1 MYIGEFCSMGDWYEF
16 NNQVVKFDTGERT
29 KFEHTLLEELVP
41 CRSCSNQ
48 VLHRRTAVKLNVLRR
63 HSFSAEQTHSIDMA
77 KMCMGYEQV
86 IDFRNPENAELATKV
101 SRCFEQNGF
110 SFIGFDTQRNRASDI
125 L

>member
-1 MYIGEFCSMGDWYEF
+1 MYIGKFCSMGDWYEF
-16 NNQVVKFDTGERT
+16 NNQVVKFNSGERT
-29 KFEHTLLEELVP
+29 KFQHTLLEELIP

-48 VLHRRTAVKLNVLRR
+48 VSHRWTAVKLDVLTR
-63 HSFSAEQTHSIDMA
+63 HGFSAEQTQSVNMA

-86 IDFRNPENAELATKV
+86 VDFRNPENEELATKV